1 MSGYDGNGGMNRP
14 VVKICGI
21 TNQDDAFY
29 SIGAG
34 AQILGFIFFEK
45 SPRYISFG
53 DAAVIISNCRKRFG
67 DGAAYA
73 GVFVNA
79 APETIMEA
87 VSTTG
92 IDYIQLHGDEDNAF
106 IDGLRKMLRS
116 AGLEKC
122 RIIQAFRI
130 RDGADV
136 VPARSSVADFVLFD
150 SFSRG
155 EYGGTGQSFDWSL
168 IREFG
173 QDQRLFLSGGISAKN
188 VIEAVR
194 RIHPYGIDL
203 ASSVEREK
211 GVKDKKK
218 IDEFFAVFH
227 SEALQKKTL

>member
-1 MSGYDGNGGMNRP
+1 MSGDDGYGDMNRP

-21 TNQDDAFY
+21 TGREDAFY
-29 SIGAG
+29 SISAG
-34 AQILGFIFFEK
+34 ARILGFIFFEK
-45 SPRYISFG
+45 SPRYISPSH
-53 DAAVIISNCRKRFG
+53 AAAIVSSCRKRFG
-67 DGAAYA
+67 DDAGYA

-79 APETIMEA
+79 AIETITDA
-87 VSTTG
+87 VSTAG

-106 IDGLRKMLRS
+106 IDGLRKTLYS
-116 AGLEKC
+116 AGLDKC

-136 VPARSSVADFVLFD
+136 VRARSSMADYVLFD
-150 SFSRG
+150 SFTSG
-155 EYGGTGQSFDWSL
+155 EYGGTGQGFDWSL

-173 QDQRLFLSGGISAKN
+173 QDHRLFLSGGINAGN

-194 RIHPYGIDL
+194 SIHPHGIDL
-203 ASSVEREK
+203 SSSVEREK

-227 SEALQKKTL
+227 SEAL